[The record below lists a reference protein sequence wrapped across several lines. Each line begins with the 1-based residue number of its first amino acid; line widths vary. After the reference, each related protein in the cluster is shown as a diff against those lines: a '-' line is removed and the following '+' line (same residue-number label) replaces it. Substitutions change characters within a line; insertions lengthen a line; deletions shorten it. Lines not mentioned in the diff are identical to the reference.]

1 LGDSIP
7 GTSTIASAD
16 NSQQSGTKPAAN
28 VIAALP
34 IGGRIIVQPWDDRLL
49 LRKLESEGSI
59 ADYEKMPFEV
69 APFLVY
75 LTRPSAIS
83 HANQPGVVAV
93 KSDLDTD
100 QPLPL
105 TKP

>member
-7 GTSTIASAD
+7 GTSTIAAAEVSLQPAK
-16 NSQQSGTKPAAN
+16 KPAAN
-28 VIAALP
+28 ILPALP
-34 IGGRIIVQPWDDRLL
+34 LGERIIIQPWDDRLV
-49 LRKLESEGSI
+49 LRKAEPEGSI

-75 LTRPSAIS
+75 LTRPTTNSLNES
-83 HANQPGVVAV
+83 GVVAV
-93 KSDLDTD
+93 KSDINSD

-105 TKP
+105 SKP